1 MILGEGNI
9 YGKRRIVAVCR
20 WGREALRGL
29 AVTWP
34 RHEGRARRRWSIS
47 SVTFPAGRGGAP
59 YLRSPADKIRDVTGS
74 PCPILTRI
82 QAFRF
87 SSALPGVAPLPVS
100 NNRPTFTYTRGGKKK
115 GRKEGKLGLEF
126 VCENPST
133 FVRLFYTIVSCSY
146 AERSCVKRGIEGF
159 AV

>member
-87 SSALPGVAPLPVS
+87 SSALPGVRRSPCRTTGRHLRTLV
-100 NNRPTFTYTRGGKKK
+100 GGKRKE
-115 GRKEGKLGLEF
+115 GRKENSGWNL
-126 VCENPST
+126 
-133 FVRLFYTIVSCSY
+133 
-146 AERSCVKRGIEGF
+146 CVKIRRLSYDFFIRSYLVRTRKDRVLKEG
-159 AV
+159 